1 MSSKKQQQSLESKKE
16 KTQPLFVKLYLT
28 VYNLAACIGWL
39 LVFIKCFNKI
49 SKQDYFTIYEDCE
62 LELKVAQ
69 TMALLEVIH
78 SKGLLGFVGSPWIT
92 TFMQVS
98 SRIWTLW
105 AIMVITKDAQ
115 TSIFTLLAITSWSM
129 VEIPRY
135 LFYALSLWDACPYP
149 LIWLRYSLFAI
160 LYPTGITGELGCMY
174 MAYKS
179 EEIKKYDFFI
189 LDTNPI
195 VYVNLAFITLLV
207 VLTYIPG
214 SPFMY
219 MHMVKARSKALNSK
233 PKEE

>member
-1 MSSKKQQQSLESKKE
+1 MSIA
-16 KTQPLFVKLYLT
+16 VKGYLT
-28 VYNLAACIGWL
+28 VYNLTACVGWVLVL
-39 LVFIKCFNKI
+39 LKCAKHI
-49 SKQDYFTIYEDCE
+49 SENDYYTIYADCE

-69 TMALLEVIH
+69 TMALLEVLH

-105 AIMVITKDAQ
+105 AIMVVAAPAQ

-149 LIWLRYSLFAI
+149 LLWLRYSLFAI

-174 MAYKS
+174 MAAMHL
-179 EEIKKYDFFI
+179 IKTKEYHFFT
-189 LDTNPI
+189 LYTNPI
-195 VYVNLAFITLLV
+195 VDVNLVLITAIV
-207 VLTYIPG
+207 VITYIPG

-219 MHMVKARSKALNSK
+219 MHMVKARSKALNTKTESK
-233 PKEE
+233 KIK

>member
-1 MSSKKQQQSLESKKE
+1 MSSKTQTKESKKE
-16 KTQPLFVKLYLT
+16 KSQPFLVKAYLT
-28 VYNLAACIGWL
+28 IYNLAACLGWIA
-39 LVFIKCFNKI
+39 VIIKCFKKI
-49 SKQDYFTIYEDCE
+49 YIHDYYTIYDDCE
-62 LELKVAQ
+62 FELKIAQ

-105 AIMVITKDAQ
+105 AIMVVAKPAQ

-149 LIWLRYSLFAI
+149 LLWLRYSLFAI

-174 MAYKS
+174 MAAFSKDI
-179 EEIKKYDFFI
+179 EKYHFFT

-195 VYVNLAFITLLV
+195 VPVNLFFITVIV

-219 MHMVKARSKALNSK
+219 MHMVKARSKALK
-233 PKEE
+233 PKSE

>member
-1 MSSKKQQQSLESKKE
+1 MSIA
-16 KTQPLFVKLYLT
+16 VKGYLT
-28 VYNLAACIGWL
+28 LYNLAACLGWV
-39 LVFIKCFNKI
+39 LVFIKCAKHI
-49 SKQDYFTIYEDCE
+49 SENDYYTIYADCE

-69 TMALLEVIH
+69 TMALLEVLH

-105 AIMVITKDAQ
+105 AIMVVAVPAQ

-135 LFYALSLWDACPYP
+135 LFYALQLWDACPYP
-149 LIWLRYSLFAI
+149 LLWLRYSLFAI

-174 MAYKS
+174 MAATHLMKTKEYH
-179 EEIKKYDFFI
+179 FFT
-189 LDTNPI
+189 LYTNPI
-195 VYVNLAFITLLV
+195 VDVNLVLITAIV
-207 VLTYIPG
+207 VITYIPG

-219 MHMVKARSKALNSK
+219 MHMVKARSKALNPKTDSK
-233 PKEE
+233 KDSKKSK